1 MPSAAPPKLQFA
13 RDSRTYGQWFS
24 PAETRNQHRSD
35 TANTKHQHLFSLSA
49 YPMEVKRRR
58 PETDTVVVW
67 DGGHNRPTCPQA

>member
-1 MPSAAPPKLQFA
+1 MVNGSVLLKL
-13 RDSRTYGQWFS
+13 
-24 PAETRNQHRSD
+24 ETNIDLIRLIQ
-35 TANTKHQHLFSLSA
+35 NTSTCSLSA